1 MIAGAAGEMGINK
14 KPAAILQ
21 SNKIPFTVAPVAR
34 TRGERQVPLQGDPG
48 MAGRVGHGL
57 RPRPVRTMGEQNG
70 EREAGGGVVLD
81 VHGIKDATRSV
92 GFINWLEV
100 IGLTPDALEASN
112 LIPS

>member
-1 MIAGAAGEMGINK
+1 
-14 KPAAILQ
+14 
-21 SNKIPFTVAPVAR
+21 
-34 TRGERQVPLQGDPG
+34 
-48 MAGRVGHGL
+48 
-57 RPRPVRTMGEQNG
+57 MGEQNG